1 LEGKTLRNDWRPK
14 RLKILHLPDLPQP
27 GKPQQAP
34 DELNV
39 VSALKD

>member
-1 LEGKTLRNDWRPK
+1 LDWKTFRNDRRPK

-27 GKPQQAP
+27 GKPQHAP
-34 DELNV
+34 DEFNI